1 MLPKRR
7 VLFVDTALP
16 EEVEKALSD
25 GFQGVTTNPS
35 LVAKAPKGDTSKG
48 FMERYLDHMRALADI
63 CRKYPTRT
71 GLPSLS
77 VEVFSLEPEEMI
89 KQGVEI
95 NHALNYPNLAIKIP
109 ISYNSRSY
117 LNVIRELSQRGI
129 KINATVGFSLG
140 QLELAA
146 QAGARFISL
155 FYNRLID
162 YFNSGENSE
171 GDGQEKALEIL
182 SKARDFLDN
191 NSFDCEIILGSIRNP
206 YDVTLG
212 WECGADVVTGS
223 YDKVIPGM
231 LFHEKTDSSVEGF
244 DKDLK
249 AWFGEGQ
256 S

>member
-16 EEVEKALSD
+16 EEVEKALSN

-48 FMERYLDHMRALADI
+48 FMERYLDHMRGIIEI
-63 CRKYPTRT
+63 CRKYPTKT

-77 VEVFSLEPEEMI
+77 VEVFSLEPEEMM

-95 NHALNYPNLAIKIP
+95 NQALNYPNLAIKIP
-109 ISYNSRSY
+109 ISYKGKSY
-117 LNVIRELSQRGI
+117 LSVIRELSQRGI

-162 YFNSGENSE
+162 HFDSDENSD
-171 GDGQEKALEIL
+171 GDGKEKALEIL
-182 SKARDFLDN
+182 SKAREYLDN
-191 NSFDCEIILGSIRNP
+191 NSLDCEIILGSIRKS

-212 WECGADVVTGS
+212 WEYGANIVTGS
-223 YDKVIPGM
+223 YDKTVPGM

-249 AWFGEGQ
+249 QWFGEEQ
-256 S
+256 